1 MGDSSGSGRELVFP
15 PGGRD
20 HAASGGYL
28 QPEQGALKRKPGG
41 VPVHVGIGIGK
52 VLFGALPC
60 RSGTLQVDLL
70 GALGGFGQDDDA
82 VWKDL
87 GEAVDDNS
95 VVGVPAL
102 AVTKLAHPQLGE
114 QRG

>member
-1 MGDSSGSGRELVFP
+1 MGDSSGSRRELVFP

-20 HAASGGYL
+20 HAASGGHL
-28 QPEQGALKRKPGG
+28 QPEQGALERKPGG

-60 RSGTLQVDLL
+60 RPSTLLVDLL
-70 GALGGFGQDDDA
+70 GALSGFGQDDDA

-87 GEAVDDNS
+87 GEAVDDDG
-95 VVGVPAL
+95 VVGVLAL
-102 AVTKLAHPQLGE
+102 AIA
-114 QRG
+114 